1 MNPSEFINIKI
12 EYLKSKFKDITI
24 KYQYKLTT
32 NTHIIHISPLSLY
45 ENNIEYLF
53 EEEDIE
59 NEFMKLFPTEEL
71 LFISEDSLTEI

>member
-45 ENNIEYLF
+45 EYNIEYLF

-59 NEFMKLFPTEEL
+59 NEFMKLFPTEEI

>member
-1 MNPSEFINIKI
+1 MKPSEFIKNKI

-32 NTHIIHISPLSLY
+32 NTHVIHISPLSLY

-59 NEFMKLFPTEEL
+59 NEFIKLYPSEEL